1 MKNNAELIQSIQE
14 LRAKLPYTSERRF
27 DRESPYLSAHMGQ
40 WEILTQNSYSRKICA
55 INKRLTVFAKLFS
68 EDADAFA
75 SSLCACLQE
84 LSALSLSIP
93 ILPPLLL
100 SQHTLLFQLGKY
112 VYADSKKY
120 QLTQNDL
127 TRISAVTTKY
137 SLQPSLTLYTKPH
150 LHIQNLDLV
159 KLGKKVYVVDPIV
172 DMPMAIR

>member
-1 MKNNAELIQSIQE
+1 
-14 LRAKLPYTSERRF
+14 
-27 DRESPYLSAHMGQ
+27 MGQ

-100 SQHTLLFQLGKY
+100 SQHTLVFPLGVY
-112 VYADSKKY
+112 IYADSKKY
-120 QLTQNDL
+120 ILTQNDL
-127 TRISAVTTKY
+127 TRIDGLAAKY
-137 SLQPSLTLYTKPH
+137 FMHSSLTLYTQPYQ
-150 LHIQNLDLV
+150 HIQNLDLI